1 MKYSRGMVTFVID
14 SNDYSSILPTEVFNR
29 IINRGIVV
37 SLFAKIQNYL
47 KTNVSINISTHL
59 PYLPFPPKSCYKI
72 NGRYQ
77 IPPLTDRP
85 IKIPP
90 K

>member
-14 SNDYSSILPTEVFNR
+14 SNDYSSLLSTEVFYR

-47 KTNVSINISTHL
+47 KTNVSINILKYLPHL
-59 PYLPFPPKSCYKI
+59 PFSPKSRYKI
-72 NGRYQ
+72 NRRYQ
-77 IPPLTDRP
+77 ITALTDGP